1 MLQSQSS
8 RSSRRL
14 SSSSFTQAPAAAAA
28 WCANA
33 SSSSA
38 PAPADAQMTIIS
50 LARSASA
57 SRRPSRTAPI
67 LPQLRSASSQ
77 CIAREPARDP
87 EIEQGTDESQHT
99 TAQLLPPRVPSL
111 AQQQNLRSRSSR
123 RLSDAL
129 EDAQLKLAGK
139 QVRTAITLLAR
150 DGAVNRVEHMMVH
163 QARRSTQWDLIV
175 TKLHEN
181 NADGTQSMTHMPS
194 MLAKSRSTVRQQTRS
209 RKAAAGPSSDHV
221 DFSTQYQ
228 PMLDERELEA
238 GRDGGG
244 GVRVRPLTLAEAGA
258 VKALEVLTMAVLRL
272 KRKRQRGQAQS
283 E

>member
-1 MLQSQSS
+1 
-8 RSSRRL
+8 
-14 SSSSFTQAPAAAAA
+14 
-28 WCANA
+28 
-33 SSSSA
+33 
-38 PAPADAQMTIIS
+38 
-50 LARSASA
+50 
-57 SRRPSRTAPI
+57 
-67 LPQLRSASSQ
+67 LPDS
-77 CIAREPARDP
+77 
-87 EIEQGTDESQHT
+87 
-99 TAQLLPPRVPSL
+99 VPSQARQRNL
-111 AQQQNLRSRSSR
+111 VGATSEWAAPVMTPEAEACAMAASGSAGASGSFAGPEVISPFPPEASNSSPPVLRSRSSR